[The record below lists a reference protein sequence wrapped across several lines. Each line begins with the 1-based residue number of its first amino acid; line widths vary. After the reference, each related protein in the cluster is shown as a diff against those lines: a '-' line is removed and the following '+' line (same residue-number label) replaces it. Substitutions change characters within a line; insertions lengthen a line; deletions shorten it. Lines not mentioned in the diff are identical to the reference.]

1 MDQDISELKVRE
13 GRVLAQISDL
23 DKEMKESSL
32 LEKTRLKEREADM
45 EKMYKLKIT
54 LDQILDQIKT
64 KSGVISEEGKCLK
77 DFENKVESIT

>member
-77 DFENKVESIT
+77 DFENKVGSIT